1 MFSLG
6 TDCDLALAI
15 ASARVGLPV
24 GSPPPVLAATSIDL
38 ISLANSLPRRASMT
52 AFLCFVVAHLLWP
65 LIDCPSSTQAL
76 HHRNEQIVH
85 PPVGGQLRMDR
96 RREHGPAPHGHR
108 PLLPRMLHA
117 GEDLDRRSC
126 LLDCRRA

>member
-6 TDCDLALAI
+6 TDCDFALAI

-52 AFLCFVVAHLLWP
+52 AFLCLVVAHLLWP
-65 LIDCPSSTQAL
+65 LIGHPSPSHLA
-76 HHRNEQIVH
+76 
-85 PPVGGQLRMDR
+85 PSR
-96 RREHGPAPHGHR
+96 RTSHAPAG
-108 PLLPRMLHA
+108 
-117 GEDLDRRSC
+117 RRSAPGGTRSRARARSARPPAAAPPHAPRWRGPRPTI
-126 LLDCRRA
+126 LPSRRPARG